1 MEKIKWIEPLQPL
14 SWGAESILY
23 VTKYLGKKVVL
34 KHRIRKKYMDDS
46 LSNML
51 LRKRTISEAKILV
64 ESFLSGVNVPL
75 PLFLDPEKGILVI
88 NYIEG
93 ILLKEL
99 VEEKPLGWVKEKSC
113 ALGEMVKKL
122 HNNNIIHGDLTT
134 SNVIIDKKDTPYLI
148 DFGLAFHSNRPE
160 DKAVDIRVL
169 ERAVVSTH
177 TSVKKEFM
185 ESFFECYLRNL
196 KDSDEILYRYNRISL
211 MGRYVKK
218 EKRVTGRM

>member
-1 MEKIKWIEPLQPL
+1 LEKINWIEQLQPL
-14 SWGAESILY
+14 SWGAESVLY
-23 VTKYLGKKVVL
+23 VTEYLGKKVVL
-34 KHRIRKKYMDDS
+34 KHRIRKKYMDNS
-46 LSNML
+46 LSKML
-51 LRKRTISEAKILV
+51 LQKRTINEAKILI

-99 VEEKPLGWVKEKSC
+99 VEVKPLEWVKEKSC
-113 ALGEMVKKL
+113 ALGEMVRKL
-122 HNNNIIHGDLTT
+122 HNNDIIHGDLTT
-134 SNVIIDKKDTPYLI
+134 SNVIIDKKEALYLI

-177 TSVKKEFM
+177 TYVKNEFM
-185 ESFFECYLRNL
+185 DSFFECYLRNL
-196 KDSDEILYRYNRISL
+196 NDAEEILYRYNRISL

-218 EKRVTGRM
+218 EKRIAGRM